1 MNKVVFRANN
11 FEELKNFLENKKL
24 KGEFDS
30 FFIFWKKGCSP
41 CKELKERMKELTI
54 SIKYY
59 LIDAG
64 TEEGLKLA
72 IKHSVSSLPTILF
85 FKEEETELE
94 KELRMKEKK

>member
-41 CKELKERMKELTI
+41 CKELKERIEEYI
-54 SIKYY
+54 IPIKYY
-59 LIDAG
+59 LVDVG
-64 TEEGLKLA
+64 TEDGLKRA
-72 IKHSVSSLPTILF
+72 IKHSINSLPTILF